1 MRKKTI
7 SILMLS
13 RWQKFSEPYVIPK
26 VDSPFKRRSVSGRY
40 LPGWT
45 QGVRCEWWWASAF
58 FFCGGYGGKVNDDMK
73 TGGLIEL
80 QGVKEEINTIKTE
93 LKRKRFDTPKGF
105 SVLEGYIQD
114 RMNELKGKE

>member
-1 MRKKTI
+1 M
-7 SILMLS
+7 
-13 RWQKFSEPYVIPK
+13 
-26 VDSPFKRRSVSGRY
+26 
-40 LPGWT
+40 
-45 QGVRCEWWWASAF
+45 
-58 FFCGGYGGKVNDDMK
+58 NDDMK

-114 RMNELKGKE
+114 RMNELKGKG